1 MFTFEMSSE
10 SKPRQRAA
18 HQLPPGR
25 HGLSRDFVEANQ
37 RERILDA
44 VADVTSLVGYAS
56 MSVEDIISAAGV
68 SRRTFYD
75 NFKSKEDAFLT
86 AYEEIGSEAFRRV
99 RAAYAGSDTFAHGV
113 IACLAEFLEF
123 AAAEPRYADMCIVEV
138 LVAGQAAIERRNSV
152 MKVLAELL
160 HAGAQTIPGAVHPPA
175 LVAETIIGGMYEI
188 IYSRVLEGRTAE
200 LVDLLPELAYAMMLP
215 YLGHEVAQREVASAR
230 PTTPSAPAP

>member
-1 MFTFEMSSE
+1 MASE
-10 SKPRQRAA
+10 NKPRQRAP

-56 MSVEDIISAAGV
+56 MSVEDIIGAAGV

-75 NFKSKEDAFLT
+75 SFKSKEDAFLT
-86 AYEEIGSEAFRRV
+86 AYEEIGQEMFRRV
-99 RAAYAGSDTFAHGV
+99 QAAYASSDTFAHGV
-113 IACLAEFLEF
+113 IACLGAFLEF

-160 HAGAQTIPGAVHPPA
+160 HAGAQTIPGAVHPPP

-188 IYSRVLEGRTAE
+188 VYSRVLEGRTAE
-200 LVDLLPELAYAMMLP
+200 LADLVPELAYAMMLP
-215 YLGHEVAQREVASAR
+215 YLGHEVAERETAGAHV
-230 PTTPSAPAP
+230 

>member
-1 MFTFEMSSE
+1 MASE
-10 SKPRQRAA
+10 SKPRQRAP

-44 VADVTSLVGYAS
+44 VADVTSLTGYAS
-56 MSVEDIISAAGV
+56 MSVEDIIGAAGV

-75 NFKSKEDAFLT
+75 SFKSKEDAFLT
-86 AYEEIGSEAFRRV
+86 AYEEIGQEMFRRV
-99 RAAYAGSDTFAHGV
+99 QAAYAGSDTFAHGV
-113 IACLAEFLEF
+113 IACLRAFLEF

-160 HAGAQTIPGAVHPPA
+160 HAGAQTIPGAGHPPP

-188 IYSRVLEGRTAE
+188 VYSRVLEGRTAE
-200 LVDLLPELAYAMMLP
+200 LVDLFPELAYAMMLP
-215 YLGHEVAQREVASAR
+215 YLGHEVAEREVAA
-230 PTTPSAPAP
+230 AHA